1 LGNRDEAKKYYRQA
15 IDEDAGESEYLYF
28 KGLAYAK
35 LGSKDKAAEAFKQLA
50 DLSKQPIQ
58 NANAFISFTR
68 NESDDFYKA
77 KKHFMAAL
85 ASFGQGDNNLA
96 KEELKKSLE
105 LNPVDLWANY
115 YINNGFN

>member
-1 LGNRDEAKKYYRQA
+1 M
-15 IDEDAGESEYLYF
+15 
-28 KGLAYAK
+28 AYAK
-35 LGSKDKAAEAFKQLA
+35 LGSKDKAAEAFKHLS

-58 NANAFISFTR
+58 NTNAFISFTR

-85 ASFGQGDNNLA
+85 AGFGQGDNNLA

-115 YINNGFN
+115 YIKNGFN